1 MLRSLRVLLV
11 AILVTLSLPVLR
23 CDAQPAAAPAKAGQ
37 TPLKVEVRLQS
48 ASRQITEYLAAEATA
63 SPTATPAPTATP
75 VPSPTPVPTPFS
87 LYWISDT
94 QVYAYR
100 YPQVFNKVF
109 AYVANACTEQN
120 ALGVLM
126 TGDIVDNRNTQRHWN
141 NAKAAIGLIEGRL
154 PLWCVAGNH
163 DVGATKIDYGPFLA
177 CGFCAA
183 DEGDQ
188 LYKDGVCWYDTFTA
202 AGEEILLLGIGW
214 QTDTAYLPWARTV
227 LTDHPDLPAILLVHS
242 FLTDK
247 GGLTAMGKTL
257 ERELL
262 GEGVRGRPQGERPH
276 VQLPGR
282 QEVRAGIPADPDLR
296 PPGPVR
302 PRDHLLPVV
311 RRLRLSEGRNK
322 GYLHP
327 GKRLV
332 TWEKDAPCGTSFQ
345 LLVVLYAF
353 LPRASGAARP
363 ALWTMSAPTRS
374 SPWPR
379 VFTHWAIQ
387 CMDSWAK
394 SRLER

>member
-75 VPSPTPVPTPFS
+75 VPSPTPAPTPFS

-126 TGDIVDNRNTQRHWN
+126 TGDIVDNRNTQRHWD

-188 LYKDGVCWYDTFTA
+188 LYQDGVCWYDTFTA

-262 GEGVRGRPQGERPH
+262 SVCPNVKLVLCGHNDGSVRWEKAYEDGHRVNALMYNFQDDKKYG
-276 VQLPGR
+276 L
-282 QEVRAGIPADPDLR
+282 
-296 PPGPVR
+296 
-302 PRDHLLPVV
+302 
-311 RRLRLSEGRNK
+311 
-322 GYLHP
+322 GYLRILTFDP
-327 GKRLV
+327 LDRSVRV
-332 TWEKDAPCGTSFQ
+332 TT
-345 LLVVLYAF
+345 Y
-353 LPRASGAARP
+353 
-363 ALWTMSAPTRS
+363 
-374 SPWPR
+374 SPWFDDYDYQKDTAKDT
-379 VFTHWAIQ
+379 FT
-387 CMDSWAK
+387 
-394 SRLER
+394 LENAW